1 MDINDMLL
9 PDCWRSP
16 ARNGSAHT
24 GDGAGTGD
32 TQQAGTAAEKSV
44 NRLKKNEEKRSV
56 TVNYR

>member
-9 PDCWRSP
+9 PDSWRSP

-32 TQQAGTAAEKSV
+32 TRQAGTAAEKSV
-44 NRLKKNEEKRSV
+44 NRLKKTKKKGV
-56 TVNYR
+56 LQ